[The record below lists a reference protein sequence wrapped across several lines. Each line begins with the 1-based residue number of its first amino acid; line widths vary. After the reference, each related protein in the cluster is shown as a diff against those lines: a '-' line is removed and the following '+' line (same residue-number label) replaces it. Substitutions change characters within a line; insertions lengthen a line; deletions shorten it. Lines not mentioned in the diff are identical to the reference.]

1 MASDQ
6 ILPAGAFTGWYRSP
20 KVVRVAVR
28 VRPQK
33 NQCLWALV
41 RVVHLESPL
50 GIPHTFCHRQVV
62 PPPALPRVAT
72 QPIRT
77 FPKPSETIRGYPNP
91 SEVNYFFSAARPF
104 IAISDEL
111 SYSPIAVVLWSP
123 NQLNLVKP
131 V

>member
-41 RVVHLESPL
+41 HWYGYLPRYATPPGVCASSGP
-50 GIPHTFCHRQVV
+50 GI
-62 PPPALPRVAT
+62 PPPASQRAFASTVPYST
-72 QPIRT
+72 
-77 FPKPSETIRGYPNP
+77 ETAKNHMKAGLA
-91 SEVNYFFSAARPF
+91 S
-104 IAISDEL
+104 
-111 SYSPIAVVLWSP
+111 
-123 NQLNLVKP
+123 
-131 V
+131 